1 MATPL
6 NRVRFA
12 LCIETEGAEDLQKG
26 KVYRLLAD
34 AKAGRSRYVRVIDD
48 SDEDYL
54 YPASNFASLE
64 LPSDVKRALL
74 V

>member
-1 MATPL
+1 MATQL

-26 KVYRLLAD
+26 KVYRVLAD
-34 AKAGRSRYVRVIDD
+34 AKASKSGYVRVIDD

-54 YPASNFASLE
+54 YPAQCFTPLE
-64 LPSDVKRALL
+64 LPGAVKRALL